1 MNWEQRFKVAV
12 ERDYFTME
20 DIDTAYLSLESVV
33 NDLLRSRGY
42 NKSSTYGELCCII
55 ADNDARLWEVWLEFA
70 DLVKQPK
77 YTFMNL
83 VKKFHTQIRN
93 MDLSQALIDKLELTA
108 NSKAPLNHNWAP
120 APSPF
125 FNPNQTPKVKNP
137 NALGNV

>member
-108 NSKAPLNHNWAP
+108 NSKAPIVHEWVITP
-120 APSPF
+120 TPF
-125 FNPNQTPKVKNP
+125 F
-137 NALGNV
+137 